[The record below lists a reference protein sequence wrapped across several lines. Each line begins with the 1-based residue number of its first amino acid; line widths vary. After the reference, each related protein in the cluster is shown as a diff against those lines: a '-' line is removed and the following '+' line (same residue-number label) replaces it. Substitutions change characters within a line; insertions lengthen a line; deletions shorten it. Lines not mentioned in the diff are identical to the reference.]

1 MFAGLSI
8 NAYRQGKIGN
18 GDLLVRLVVFVLP
31 LLVLLARA
39 GGAAAGSFDELSF
52 RKGGGH
58 QIIGA
63 TVIAVGILY
72 LFAFA
77 LAGRDERVAPRPHP
91 PDREPRPGAVPR
103 RPASPSSS
111 PTAWRW

>member
-1 MFAGLSI
+1 MTPLRFTGLVAALVFAGLTI

-18 GDLLVRLVVFVLP
+18 GDLMVRLTVFTLP
-31 LLVLLARA
+31 LLIFSLEP
-39 GGAAAGSFDELSF
+39 AALQWSFDELSF

-58 QIIGA
+58 QIMGA

-77 LAGRDERVAPRPHP
+77 LAGRARSRA
-91 PDREPRPGAVPR
+91 ATS
-103 RPASPSSS
+103 PA
-111 PTAWRW
+111 